1 MINSKTINLNRLL
14 LKFLIGSIIG
24 FIISYFVHKTIDDY
38 FNPFFE
44 VNYFNI
50 PYINIAFGLLIGLL
64 SAALYKYRI
73 LKAIDSLSKEIVLAI
88 ITLVAILFIDVNS
101 AIETEKIFEYRS
113 NYYLKNFEIKETNN
127 KQEVSVNAIIDQLK
141 SEIGKFGNIY
151 TPLMSIKKED
161 KMVSIN
167 SNMPIVYRMFYDPG
181 ILHSWITRFYKA
193 TNTIDDG
200 QFNFVK
206 SSKLAEVSKFVING
220 KIFLKIEFSLIL
232 DDNSKV
238 GFSLDKL
245 NFLFSKSSF
254 QLRENLIPDYSESE
268 LKEGKTYFVITQY
281 SKKNDVTTEYKTKS
295 FKNDVPFGVSS
306 FVYPYNK
313 IIDVSYPQKINSPLN
328 IEANIFQSNL
338 LIKINGQV
346 VYNDVYN
353 NKNNEI
359 PSFKDLLLTFS
370 NYSSFSI
377 SNIKLNQIIIG
388 GRYEKRIDGKNYKY
402 IPIVGNLNENAKIF
416 NDKSKN
422 NSTIEIVPKNQ
433 IVNILYQEKE
443 NYKILDLENRRY
455 GYCNKEG
462 ISNIR
467 LDLNITDTTSLK

>member
-1 MINSKTINLNRLL
+1 MINSKTINLDRLL

-24 FIISYFVHKTIDDY
+24 FIISYFVHKTIDEY

-44 VNYFNI
+44 INYFNI
-50 PYINIAFGLLIGLL
+50 SYTNIAFGLLIGFI

-73 LKAIDSLSKEIVLAI
+73 FKVIDKSSREIVLAI
-88 ITLVAILFIDVNS
+88 ITLVAILFIDINS
-101 AIETEKIFEYRS
+101 AMESDKIFEYRS

-127 KQEVSVNAIIDQLK
+127 KQEIGVNAIIDQLK
-141 SEIGKFGNIY
+141 SEIAKFGNNY
-151 TPLMSIKKED
+151 TPLMSIEKED

-167 SNMPIVYRMFYDPG
+167 SNMPIVYRTFYDPG
-181 ILHSWITRFYKA
+181 ILYSWITRFHKV
-193 TNTIDDG
+193 TKTIDDG
-200 QFNFVK
+200 EFNFVK

-245 NFLFSKSSF
+245 NFLFSKNSF

-268 LKEGKTYFVITQY
+268 LKEGKMYFLINQY
-281 SKKNDVTTEYKTKS
+281 SKKNDFTTEYKTKS
-295 FKNDVPFGVSS
+295 FKNDAPFGVSS
-306 FVYPYNK
+306 IVYPYNK
-313 IIDVSYPQKINSPLN
+313 IIDVSYPQKINGPLN

-353 NKNNEI
+353 RKNNEI

-377 SNIKLNQIIIG
+377 SNIKLNQINIG

-402 IPIVGNLNENAKIF
+402 IPIVGTLNENAKIF
-416 NDKSKN
+416 NDEN
-422 NSTIEIVPKNQ
+422 NNDLTIEIVPKNQ

-443 NYKILDLENRRY
+443 NYKILDLENRKY

-462 ISNIR
+462 ISNIN
-467 LDLNITDTTSLK
+467 LDLSITDTTSLK